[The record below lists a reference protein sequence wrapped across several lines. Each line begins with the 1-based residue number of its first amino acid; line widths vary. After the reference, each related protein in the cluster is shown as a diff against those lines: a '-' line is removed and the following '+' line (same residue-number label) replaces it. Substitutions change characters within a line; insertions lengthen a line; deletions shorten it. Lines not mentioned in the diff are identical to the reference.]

1 MADTYETLTYRQ
13 KQALHFWKASLGDAA
28 LSLQPEA
35 ENLVWDILVLC
46 TESILS
52 PSPEIDEEVA
62 GAAREL
68 ADLVLDSADVDTLYT
83 AFRDRLIEAIM
94 KHLPMNTETA
104 MRMVHFSNLLSDAY
118 REAYSANLQRRI
130 AHQRSIRLSEELQM
144 AKRIQERLLPKRI
157 PHIPGFQFAGR
168 LIPARE
174 VGGDYWS
181 VKYYEE
187 DGVVTVK
194 LADISGHGIAA
205 ATLVAAVKFISG
217 GYYRGSK
224 SAREV
229 MERTNRMLVL
239 ETPVEVLVTMVY
251 GWLHP
256 ESGEIDIVNAG
267 HDAVFLC
274 GEDSCT
280 DIPPTGP
287 VLGVMA
293 EAHYDERRLKLSPG
307 DVLFF
312 CSDGV
317 VEAGIGEPFG
327 IARVKEIVRRYRDRS
342 AGEIA
347 DLVIQSATDHARQPH
362 DDMSLVVV
370 KALDEKSG

>member
-181 VKYYEE
+181 VKYYPD
-187 DGVVTVK
+187 DGVVTTK

-205 ATLVAAVKFISG
+205 ATLVAAVKFVSG
-217 GYYRGSK
+217 GYYRGAK
-224 SAREV
+224 SASEV
-229 MERTNRMLVL
+229 IERTNRIMVM
-239 ETPVEVLVTMVY
+239 ETPVEILVTMVY

-256 ESGEIDIVNAG
+256 KKRIIDVVNAG
-267 HDAVFLC
+267 HEPAFLC
-274 GEDSCT
+274 KDNACL
-280 DIPPTGP
+280 DIKPTGP
-287 VLGVMA
+287 VLGI
-293 EAHYDERRLKLSPG
+293 EETKYGEIRLQLDPG
-307 DVLFF
+307 DIIVF
-312 CSDGV
+312 CSDGIT
-317 VEAGIGEPFG
+317 EAGITEQFG
-327 IARVKEIVRRYRDRS
+327 LARVKEIVLANRKESADR
-342 AGEIA
+342 IA
-347 DLVIQSATDHARQPH
+347 DNVIQAVTDFAGQPH
-362 DDMSLVVV
+362 DDVSILVI
-370 KALDEKSG
+370 KTLDETA